1 MERSQKAVEDYQAR
15 EAHKNMLNKEL
26 AKLKDEDM
34 KKVHMRAKRLQT
46 RKKNEIMNNEDT
58 MNSKVKELKD
68 KERYLKE
75 FRFQNKVKY
84 N

>member
-1 MERSQKAVEDYQAR
+1 
-15 EAHKNMLNKEL
+15 MLNKEL

-46 RKKNEIMNNEDT
+46 RKKNEIMENEND
-58 MNSKVKELKD
+58 MHSKILEKQE

>member
-1 MERSQKAVEDYQAR
+1 
-15 EAHKNMLNKEL
+15 MLNKEL